1 MEKGCG
7 FILELLLPLYY
18 RLLSSSGREKEL
30 PKISSEKYQKEKQDQ
45 SLSPTFEQRLNTT
58 SDGINDVN
66 NTILEAWQGGIYT
79 GTSWTVSWRRNK
91 LSLVGLMIQL
101 YIIFLIIYLSHDLEV
116 KGHSWCLSHHNPKM
130 YLQTFNLKV
139 NYAPILNHFLTD
151 PSQTGITRQIIPVH

>member
-58 SDGINDVN
+58 NDGINDVN
-66 NTILEAWQGGIYT
+66 NTILEAWQGDIYT
-79 GTSWTVSWRRNK
+79 GTSWTVS
-91 LSLVGLMIQL
+91 
-101 YIIFLIIYLSHDLEV
+101 
-116 KGHSWCLSHHNPKM
+116 
-130 YLQTFNLKV
+130 
-139 NYAPILNHFLTD
+139 
-151 PSQTGITRQIIPVH
+151 